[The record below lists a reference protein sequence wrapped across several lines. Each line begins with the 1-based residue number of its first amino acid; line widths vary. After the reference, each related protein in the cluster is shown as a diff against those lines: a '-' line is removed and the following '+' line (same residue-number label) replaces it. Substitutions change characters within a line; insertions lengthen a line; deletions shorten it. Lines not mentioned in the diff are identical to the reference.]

1 MIIAFLI
8 RLAITAMSL
17 WVAAGIIP
25 GIEIEGTGNI
35 FLAALLLGIVNA
47 FVRPIAVILTLPIS
61 ALTLGF
67 FLLVINAA
75 MLGLVAYLM
84 DDFAIAGF
92 FSALLGSV
100 IISVVSAWAL
110 WTIGPRDDLN
120 LIIMKNKKFD
130 R

>member
-1 MIIAFLI
+1 MIIALLI

-35 FLAALLLGIVNA
+35 FMAALLLGIVNA
-47 FVRPIAVILTLPIS
+47 FIRPIAVILTLPIS
-61 ALTLGF
+61 AITLGL

-84 DDFAIAGF
+84 DDFVIHGF
-92 FSALLGSV
+92 FSAILGSF
-100 IISVVSAWAL
+100 IISVVSTWAM
-110 WTIGPRDDLN
+110 WTIAPKEDIQLSF
-120 LIIMKNKKFD
+120 MKKDKFD